1 MTEKLKEHLSSC
13 EKAMQSAKPILGTH
27 SFPTDPRTL
36 TVIGFISMLI
46 EYQESILL
54 LVKHDMAGPATA
66 LFRPVVEGAYRALW
80 INLPATEAEVQ
91 KFNEKDRIE
100 LEFGDIATALDTAY
114 GMGNFFQDFK
124 ARAWKHLNSYAHGG
138 MHQIGRR
145 FLDNE
150 VAYVAPEVMLRSS
163 VGGGNHAAVWRC

>member
-1 MTEKLKEHLSSC
+1 
-13 EKAMQSAKPILGTH
+13 
-27 SFPTDPRTL
+27 
-36 TVIGFISMLI
+36 MLI

-54 LVKHDMAGPATA
+54 LVKHDMAGSATA